1 MNDVIWVI
9 ALFEDVKRATVPFLS
24 ASLDRAL
31 AVGCFSKTH
40 VYTRSHHHMHNAR
53 CQVECLCE
61 NMLSIYRMMC
71 RINLLP
77 INICF
82 WFVLFFVCSPCVS
95 TSLFFLRGQY
105 TFRAKRNNKLKMYID
120 SSFFSFLCL
129 PEFISCM

>member
-1 MNDVIWVI
+1 MTSFGLLLCSKTLNE
-9 ALFEDVKRATVPFLS
+9 LPFPF
-24 ASLDRAL
+24 SLHRL
-31 AVGCFSKTH
+31 IEPWLLVVFSKTH